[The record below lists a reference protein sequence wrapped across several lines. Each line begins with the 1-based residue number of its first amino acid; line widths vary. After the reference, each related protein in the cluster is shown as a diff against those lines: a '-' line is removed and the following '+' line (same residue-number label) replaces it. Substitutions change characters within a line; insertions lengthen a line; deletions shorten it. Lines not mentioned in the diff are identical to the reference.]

1 MRAAEGGESA
11 QERRKIDD
19 VLLEIEE
26 TLVLRLKA
34 FDKLREKVAIEHAR
48 KEFFFNKLA
57 SVEQL
62 CELMPYSAMSDT
74 CKGIL
79 TMESQSKAQQKEDV
93 VPEQVN

>member
-1 MRAAEGGESA
+1 MGALVLATAHLMRAAEGGRA
-11 QERRKIDD
+11 RRRG
-19 VLLEIEE
+19 E

-79 TMESQSKAQQKEDV
+79 TMESQSQAQQKEDV
-93 VPEQVN
+93 APEQVN